1 MGLALRRKIGQSVL
15 IGPDIEV
22 TVIDTRGNDAT
33 LRIEAPDELW
43 IVRAELI
50 EEPKDVEGPVHREVS
65 GAAPMAGDPGADP
78 RHR

>member
-22 TVIDTRGNDAT
+22 TVTEMRDNAVELLID
-33 LRIEAPDELW
+33 APEELW
-43 IVRAELI
+43 VLRAEI
-50 EEPKDVEGPVHREVS
+50 ITEPKDVEGAVHRAIPRE
-65 GAAPMAGDPGADP
+65 APVAGDPGPDP

>member
-50 EEPKDVEGPVHREVS
+50 EEPHEQGPVHREVS
-65 GAAPMAGDPGADP
+65 GTAPVAGDAGSGP
-78 RHR
+78 